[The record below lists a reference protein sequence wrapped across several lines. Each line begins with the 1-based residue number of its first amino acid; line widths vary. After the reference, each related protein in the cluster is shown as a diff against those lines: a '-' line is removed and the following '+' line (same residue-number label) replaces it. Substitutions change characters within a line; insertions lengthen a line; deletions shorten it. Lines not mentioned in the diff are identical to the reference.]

1 MHLPRTMLILAICTA
16 SVASG
21 DSMPFTLTSSAFT
34 NQGSIPTL
42 YTCEGNDT
50 SPALSWSG
58 VPSGTKSLALI
69 VSDPDAPDPAAPQRI
84 WTHWVLF
91 NLPPTLNGL
100 PEGVKQSALPREAAH
115 GLNDWDRTGWGGP
128 CPPIGRHRYYF
139 RLYALDTV
147 LDSARKLNREQ
158 LEAAMRSHILA
169 TAELMGTYQKGK

>member
-1 MHLPRTMLILAICTA
+1 
-16 SVASG
+16 
-21 DSMPFTLTSSAFT
+21 
-34 NQGSIPTL
+34 
-42 YTCEGNDT
+42 
-50 SPALSWSG
+50 
-58 VPSGTKSLALI
+58 
-69 VSDPDAPDPAAPQRI
+69 
-84 WTHWVLF
+84 
-91 NLPPTLNGL
+91 
-100 PEGVKQSALPREAAH
+100 VKQSALPREAAH